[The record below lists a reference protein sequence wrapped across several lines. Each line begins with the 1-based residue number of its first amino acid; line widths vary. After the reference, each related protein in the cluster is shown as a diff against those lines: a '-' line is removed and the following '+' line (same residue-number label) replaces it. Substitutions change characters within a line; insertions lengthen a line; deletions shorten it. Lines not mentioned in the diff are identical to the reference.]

1 MYLNYHDSGKI
12 STLDL
17 VDIEMTTD
25 ELKKKYLEFFEGKGH
40 AIIPSASIVPENDP
54 TVLFTTAGMHP
65 LTPYLLGEEHPLG
78 KRIVNVQKCLRTD
91 DIDEVGDN
99 THVTFF
105 EMLGNWSLGDY
116 WKKESI
122 SWSYEFLTKEL
133 NIPVEK
139 LAVTC
144 FEGDKEIPKDIES
157 AEIWESLGIDKSR
170 IFFLGKKDNWW
181 GPVGNTG
188 PCGPDT
194 EIYFWT
200 GDGEPILLESSEGS
214 GGWVEIWNN
223 VFMEYEKTSDG
234 IYVPL
239 KQKNVDTGMGVE
251 RTVAVLN
258 GFKDV
263 YKIDGLSDIFDK
275 VSSLSTS
282 RNEKSMRIL
291 TDHIRASVFIL
302 GDQRC
307 ISPSN
312 TDQGYVLRKLIR
324 KSVREGRKL
333 GIPSP
338 FLVELSKIVVD
349 KYGTYYPEL
358 KSNQGFIEKYLGLEE
373 EKFGNILKVGQK
385 ESFKRIDSIDNFE
398 EKVEVFGLPVP
409 LLSKESFDLYQS
421 HGYPVDMF
429 IEDLKER
436 KNINDNNLKEISGD
450 VEKLICCHQDIS
462 RKGAEKKFKG
472 GLSDN
477 SDDVVK
483 YHTATHLLNKAL
495 RDVVGSHVKQIGSN
509 ITSERLRFDFPNNS
523 KLTEEEILEVE
534 KKVND
539 IIDQNIEVNSTVL
552 PKGDAV
558 SCGAIHLEGE
568 QYPEQVKVYFIGA
581 SLESNVSMEF
591 CGGPHVKSTGE
602 IGHIEIYKQDK
613 IGDGKMRIYARFK
626 K

>member
-1 MYLNYHDSGKI
+1 MITS
-12 STLDL
+12 
-17 VDIEMTTD
+17 
-25 ELKKKYLEFFEGKGH
+25 ELKKKYLEFFEKKGH
-40 AIIPSASIVPENDP
+40 SVIPSASIVPENDP

-65 LTPYLLGEEHPLG
+65 LTPYLLGEVHPLG
-78 KRIVNVQKCLRTD
+78 KRIVSVQKCLRTD
-91 DIDEVGDN
+91 DIDDVGDD

-133 NIPVEK
+133 NISVEK

-144 FEGDKEIPKDIES
+144 FEGDDDVPKDVES

-200 GDGEPILLESSEGS
+200 GVGEPTSIGSSEGS
-214 GGWVEIWNN
+214 GDWVEIWNN
-223 VFMEYEKTSDG
+223 VFMEYEKTPNG
-234 IYVPL
+234 KYVPL
-239 KQKNVDTGMGVE
+239 KQRNVDTGMGVE

-263 YKIDGLSDIFDK
+263 YKTDGLSDVFNK
-275 VSSLSTS
+275 VYSLSTS

-291 TDHIRASVFIL
+291 TDHVRASVFIL
-302 GDQRC
+302 GDRRC

-324 KSVREGRKL
+324 KSVREGKKL
-333 GIPSP
+333 GITGP

-349 KYGTYYPEL
+349 SYGTYYPEL

-385 ESFKRIDSIDNFE
+385 ESFKRIDSIGNIG
-398 EKVEVFGLPVP
+398 EKVEVFGLSVP
-409 LLSKESFDLYQS
+409 IISKESFDLYQS

-436 KNINDNNLKEISGD
+436 KKIDESRSKEISDD
-450 VEKLICCHQDIS
+450 VEKLICCHQNIS

-472 GLSDN
+472 GLFDD
-477 SDDVVK
+477 SDDVVR
-483 YHTATHLLNKAL
+483 YHTATHLLNKVL

-509 ITSERLRFDFPNNS
+509 ITSERLRFDFPNDS
-523 KLTEEEILEVE
+523 KLTEDEILEVE

-539 IIDQNIEVNSTVL
+539 IIDQDIKVNSVIL
-552 PKGDAV
+552 PKESAV
-558 SCGAIHLEGE
+558 SCGAVHLEGE
-568 QYPEQVKVYFIGA
+568 QYPEQVKVYFIGT

-602 IGHIEIYKQDK
+602 IGHIKIYKQDK